1 MHGAFIRRLKAS
13 HEVLIISVYFF
24 AGALTKRRGKE
35 IQIFDKGEN
44 NMSKLRI
51 AITADTYPYASDVT
65 NLVRAPFT
73 ARGLVDVIH
82 ELGAL
87 PIVLPDVPDING
99 SDYAELFDA
108 LVLPGGPDMDPT
120 FFGEEPTWKIGTTNY
135 LRDVF
140 ETEIFRAFRASGKPI
155 FGICRGCQLIN
166 TVMGGTIYQD
176 LPSQNPDA
184 YIRHSQ
190 AAPGAYPTH
199 HITVEKDSVIAHAL
213 GETAYVNS
221 RHHQAIRDVAPGLRA
236 TAKAPDGVVECVESA
251 DSDQIVAVQWHP
263 ENMWQEHPEMRA
275 LFADFI
281 ARAEAFRGK

>member
-1 MHGAFIRRLKAS
+1 M
-13 HEVLIISVYFF
+13 
-24 AGALTKRRGKE
+24 T
-35 IQIFDKGEN
+35 
-44 NMSKLRI
+44 KLRI

-82 ELGAL
+82 ALGAL
-87 PIVLPDVPDING
+87 PIVLPDVPG
-99 SDYAELFDA
+99 AKGEDYAELFDA

-120 FFGEEPTWKIGTTNY
+120 FFGEEPTWHIGTTNY

-140 ETEIFRAFRASGKPI
+140 ETEIFRAFHASGKPI

-166 TVMGGTIYQD
+166 TVMGGTVYQD
-176 LPSQNPDA
+176 LPSQNPAA

-190 AAPGAYPTH
+190 AAPGSYPTH
-199 HITVEKDSVIAHAL
+199 HVQVEAESVLAHAL

-221 RHHQAIRDVAPGLRA
+221 RHHQAIKDVAPDLWA
-236 TAKAPDGVVECVESA
+236 TAKAPDGVVECVESKG
-251 DSDQIVAVQWHP
+251 SDQIVAVQWHP
-263 ENMWQEHPEMRA
+263 ENMWQEHPEMKQ

-281 ARAEAFRGK
+281 ARADAFRRG

>member
-1 MHGAFIRRLKAS
+1 
-13 HEVLIISVYFF
+13 
-24 AGALTKRRGKE
+24 
-35 IQIFDKGEN
+35 
-44 NMSKLRI
+44 MSKLRI

-140 ETEIFRAFRASGKPI
+140 ETEIFRAFRESGKPI

-166 TVMGGTIYQD
+166 VLMGGTVYQD